1 MIELLTRGGPVILIL
16 VVLSVIALT
25 IIIAK
30 WVQFSWLRI
39 NAEDPVYE
47 GIRLWR
53 EGDVRQALDRVN
65 KKKRRPVNRVVH
77 AAMWGLAQ
85 RHREDLVREEVTRI
99 AKEQI
104 EGLRGWLRPLDVIAT
119 VSPLLGLFGTVL
131 GMIEAFQRLEQAGNS
146 VDPAILSGGI
156 WQALLTTAVG
166 LAVAIPA
173 MLAHSW
179 LDRSVDSAAHTME
192 DSATRVFTAQAQAAN
207 SVSLQPDQNQKA
219 SRVSR

>member
-1 MIELLTRGGPVILIL
+1 MRKVLLLTRLKKL
-16 VVLSVIALT
+16 
-25 IIIAK
+25 
-30 WVQFSWLRI
+30 QFSWFRI
-39 NAEDPVYE
+39 GSEDPLYD
-47 GIRLWR
+47 GIKLWR
-53 EGDVRQALDRVN
+53 EGEIKRALDYVN

-77 AAMWGLAQ
+77 AAMWGLAH

-131 GMIEAFQRLEQAGNS
+131 GMIEAFRKLEQAGNS
-146 VDPAILSGGI
+146 VDPSILSGGI

-173 MLAHSW
+173 TLAHSW

-192 DSATRVFTAQAQAAN
+192 DSATRVFTAQTQIAQSA
-207 SVSLQPDQNQKA
+207 SPQPDQTA
-219 SRVSR
+219 SRN